1 MMKLYY
7 HPASTTSRPILMFA
21 AEARVALDLQ
31 LVDLFV
37 GQHLRPAFEAVNPS
51 KLVPVLEDGAFRLT
65 EHAAILKY
73 LADKAASPLYP
84 TERQARAR
92 VDERMDWV
100 NTQLCRDF
108 AYGVV
113 YPQIFPLHRRR
124 SDEAQQATLQ
134 WGLERAQAWL
144 GVLDRHFLA
153 GQPFLCGDAMTIAD
167 LQAAEF
173 VALGEHVGSTYAD
186 HPNLRRWLARMKA
199 LPGWTKVHGVIDGY
213 AATLD
218 RAAMQGV

>member
-1 MMKLYY
+1 MKLYY

-21 AEARVALDLQ
+21 AESRLALELQ

-37 GQHLRPAFEAVNPS
+37 GEHQQPAFEAVNPNR
-51 KLVPVLEDGAFRLT
+51 LVPVLEDGRFRLT
-65 EHAAILKY
+65 EHAAILRY
-73 LADKAASPLYP
+73 LADKAGSPLYP
-84 TERQARAR
+84 KALQARAR

-108 AYGVV
+108 AYGFV

-134 WGLERAQAWL
+134 WGLERARTWL
-144 GVLDRHFLA
+144 GVLDRHVLGT

-186 HPNLRRWLARMKA
+186 HPNLRRWLGRMKA
-199 LPGWTKVHGVIDGY
+199 LPSWAKVHAAIDGY

-218 RAAMQGV
+218 LTTMQRV